1 MLGRGPMRMAMFD
14 FQHKAQIRSM
24 VDIKSTV
31 LSSSS
36 ILKTRARLLFPGVM
50 VAVIVAM
57 TAKFLSEHYA
67 TPAMLLALLLGIAVS
82 FLGEEGK
89 TVDGIAFSAR
99 TLLRLGVALLGV
111 RVSMSLMMGLGW
123 ELILLVVL
131 GVLATIAF
139 GLAVARLFGHKWRFA
154 FLTAGSVA
162 ICGASAA
169 MAISAILPKDERSE
183 ERLIFTVLGVTVLS
197 TIAMI
202 AYPVLVR
209 LLDMNDVAGGVF
221 LGGTIHDVAQVVG
234 AGFSISEQTGD
245 TATLVKL
252 FRVAMLAPVVLVAS
266 LLIRRFAE
274 VDADGKRPPILPSF
288 VVGFLVLA
296 TLSSFGVIPA
306 FVTEI
311 LSDASRWLLLIAIAA
326 VGMKT
331 NLRQVLS
338 VGGAAIALIVLET
351 IFIAAV
357 ILAGITFLT

>member
-1 MLGRGPMRMAMFD
+1 MASANSETLSFFGR
-14 FQHKAQIRSM
+14 H
-24 VDIKSTV
+24 
-31 LSSSS
+31 LE
-36 ILKTRARLLFPGVM
+36 RARELFPGVM
-50 VAVIVAM
+50 VAIMVAVA
-57 TAKFLSEHYA
+57 AKFLSEHYA
-67 TPAMLLALLLGIAVS
+67 TPAMLLALLLGIAIS

-89 TVDGIAFSAR
+89 AVQGVAFSAR

-111 RVSMSLMMGLGW
+111 RVSMTLMMGLGW
-123 ELILLVVL
+123 DLIALVVG

-139 GLAVARLFGHKWRFA
+139 GLAVARFFGHKWRFA

-202 AYPVLVR
+202 AYPILVR
-209 LLDMNDVAGGVF
+209 TLGMDDVVGGVF

-252 FRVAMLAPVVLVAS
+252 FRVAMLAPIVLVAS

-274 VDADGKRPPILPSF
+274 ADVDGQRPPLLPGF

-296 TLSSFGVIPA
+296 VASSFGWIPPVVA
-306 FVTEI
+306 DL
-311 LSDASRWLLLIAIAA
+311 LSQASRWLLLVAIAA

-331 NLRQVLS
+331 NLKQVLS
-338 VGGAAIALIVLET
+338 VGGAAIALIVVET
-351 IFIAAV
+351 LFIAGL
-357 ILAGITFLT
+357 ILGGMTFLI